1 MVKQSALEG
10 ALEHASQAETAATD
24 GGDAPSPDAALAD
37 GVARGDP
44 QACERMVRRHLP
56 AMLATARRILGDAA
70 AAEDCAQEAF
80 IKAFRA
86 IGGFE
91 QRSALSTWLHRIVV
105 NEALS
110 RLRRGRAA
118 PEESIEALLPRY
130 NENGFRVEPMWQTE
144 IDPDET
150 IDRERL
156 TLIVRSKIAELPDGY
171 RIVLTLRDIEGLS
184 TADVAA
190 AMGLSEMNVKTRL
203 HRARAALKTL
213 LEPLLKGEAG

>member
-1 MVKQSALEG
+1 VEE
-10 ALEHASQAETAATD
+10 ALEHSAQEEITASESAD
-24 GGDAPSPDAALAD
+24 SPSPDAALAA

-44 QACERMVRRHLP
+44 QACEQMVRRHLP

-86 IGGFE
+86 IDGFE

-110 RLRRGRAA
+110 RLRRTRSAR
-118 PEESIEALLPRY
+118 EDSIEALLPRY

-144 IDPDET
+144 VDPDET
-150 IDRERL
+150 IDRDRL
-156 TLIVRSKIAELPDGY
+156 TIIVRSKIAELPDGY

-184 TADVAA
+184 TAEVAA
-190 AMGLSEMNVKTRL
+190 AMGLTEMNVKTRL

-213 LEPLLKGEAG
+213 LEPLLKGEAA